1 MSEILERELGWDD
14 EIENDGA
21 DFILLPEGDYDFTV
35 TGFTRARHGGSAK
48 LPPCNKAELSLLI
61 VTPEGQTT
69 IKHNLFLHT
78 KTEGLLC
85 AFFTS
90 IGQRKHGEKLK
101 MNWNAVIG
109 AKGRC
114 KVFIDKYTNDKGEE
128 RQNNKI
134 QKFYEPEE
142 IKQTASSN
150 VPEGYT
156 AAPNTAANPFGGTSS
171 FVPGQF

>member
-14 EIENDGA
+14 EIEKDGA

-35 TGFTRARHGGSAK
+35 IGFTRARHGGSAK
-48 LPPCNKAELSLLI
+48 LPPCNRAELLI
-61 VTPEGQTT
+61 QIDVPEGQTT

-85 AFFTS
+85 SFFTA

-101 MNWNAVIG
+101 MNWNTVIG
-109 AKGRC
+109 SKGRC

-134 QKFYEPEE
+134 QKFYEPDEA
-142 IKQTASSN
+142 KQTSN

-156 AAPNTAANPFGGTSS
+156 ATNTSNPFNKTSS